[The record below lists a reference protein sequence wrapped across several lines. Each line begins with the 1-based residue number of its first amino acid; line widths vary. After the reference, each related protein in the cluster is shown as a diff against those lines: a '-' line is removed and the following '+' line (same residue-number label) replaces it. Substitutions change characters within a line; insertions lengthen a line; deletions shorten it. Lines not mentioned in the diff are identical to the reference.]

1 MDEFNA
7 SLVGL
12 HPFVFYDFVDQVILA
27 VSEAIHCFGLRRVA
41 RASLGEPDIAR
52 CEKVADAVVARLAIH
67 VEPVVRGDV
76 EGTEYFAYLRRTLPK
91 VLVKHLFPTRRV
103 NACGVGNHTVK
114 VEQDGVV
121 PVSRDR
127 TLALG
132 LPRRPLFICFAHS
145 LLLPVSTWLSIFA
158 CYRGPFS
165 NPHGGYVA
173 IIA

>member
-1 MDEFNA
+1 MASSLMDEFNA

-76 EGTEYFAYLRRTLPK
+76 EGTEYFAYLRRTL
-91 VLVKHLFPTRRV
+91 RRYSS
-103 NACGVGNHTVK
+103 N
-114 VEQDGVV
+114 
-121 PVSRDR
+121 
-127 TLALG
+127 
-132 LPRRPLFICFAHS
+132 ICFQHA
-145 LLLPVSTWLSIFA
+145 A
-158 CYRGPFS
+158 
-165 NPHGGYVA
+165 
-173 IIA
+173 